1 MAAEW
6 RLLMMTMLP
15 VPLVSSSSHPPWSS
29 SASFQATL
37 FLASTSSYPV
47 DDDYVD
53 GLSGNVSIMMSTTTT
68 NTSTHHSNSHSHSQ
82 SQDHHQ
88 PNPHLY
94 EGNNLSSLAT
104 GAAPTGDDVMDDER
118 FPAYVSLLMMLS
130 CGLILVVGL
139 VGNCLVPVVIWNNR
153 DLRNST
159 NLFLLNLSLA
169 DILVLCVSMPTVLVE
184 IYERRDTW
192 IFGKVMFDVAEW
204 HSFRQNYINNNNNN
218 NSSSSSSTTKVVFFF
233 FFILAVVCVAVVPV
247 FLSFFLFLGRED
259 GRIAGSQV
267 RRFAGSH

>member
-6 RLLMMTMLP
+6 KLWMMTTTVLP
-15 VPLVSSSSHPPWSS
+15 LPLISSSSLASAS
-29 SASFQATL
+29 SAST
-37 FLASTSSYPV
+37 FLQSTSPLLLPSTSPHYPP
-47 DDDYVD
+47 DDYL
-53 GLSGNVSIMMSTTTT
+53 LSASYNNNSNNNNNTISSYYGGVNSSSWLATATTLLMSTTTT
-68 NTSTHHSNSHSHSQ
+68 TTS
-82 SQDHHQ
+82 
-88 PNPHLY
+88 
-94 EGNNLSSLAT
+94 G
-104 GAAPTGDDVMDDER
+104 DVMESEEEDER

-192 IFGKVMFDVAEW
+192 IFGKVMCELLFP
-204 HSFRQNYINNNNNN
+204 SLYMNY
-218 NSSSSSSTTKVVFFF
+218 SAACFFPLFPF
-233 FFILAVVCVAVVPV
+233 F
-247 FLSFFLFLGRED
+247 SFFLF
-259 GRIAGSQV
+259 
-267 RRFAGSH
+267 

>member
-6 RLLMMTMLP
+6 KLWMMTTTVLP
-15 VPLVSSSSHPPWSS
+15 RLPLVSSSSSS
-29 SASFQATL
+29 SASHPPTPPSL
-37 FLASTSSYPV
+37 LLPSTYPP
-47 DDDYVD
+47 DDYL
-53 GLSGNVSIMMSTTTT
+53 LSASYNNSNNHTTWSYYGGGVNSSSSSWLATATTLLMSTTTT
-68 NTSTHHSNSHSHSQ
+68 SGVVDSM
-82 SQDHHQ
+82 
-88 PNPHLY
+88 
-94 EGNNLSSLAT
+94 ESSSSEEE
-104 GAAPTGDDVMDDER
+104 DER

-192 IFGKVMFDVAEW
+192 IFGKVMCEFSNPIFTISLFYSGGFFVTHLNWWRPPPAAKGDD
-204 HSFRQNYINNNNNN
+204 NYY
-218 NSSSSSSTTKVVFFF
+218 
-233 FFILAVVCVAVVPV
+233 
-247 FLSFFLFLGRED
+247 GR
-259 GRIAGSQV
+259 GPGCCCC
-267 RRFAGSH
+267 

>member
-6 RLLMMTMLP
+6 KLWMMTTTVLP
-15 VPLVSSSSHPPWSS
+15 LPLVSSSASHPPTPSLLLPSTYPPDDYLLSASYNNNSNNHTTWSYYGGGVNSS
-29 SASFQATL
+29 SSWLATATTL
-37 FLASTSSYPV
+37 L
-47 DDDYVD
+47 
-53 GLSGNVSIMMSTTTT
+53 MSTTTT
-68 NTSTHHSNSHSHSQ
+68 SGVDSM
-82 SQDHHQ
+82 
-88 PNPHLY
+88 
-94 EGNNLSSLAT
+94 ESSSSEEE
-104 GAAPTGDDVMDDER
+104 DER

-192 IFGKVMFDVAEW
+192 IFGKVMCEF
-204 HSFRQNYINNNNNN
+204 SNPIFYFPI
-218 NSSSSSSTTKVVFFF
+218 
-233 FFILAVVCVAVVPV
+233 ILAG
-247 FLSFFLFLGRED
+247 FFLLL
-259 GRIAGSQV
+259 I
-267 RRFAGSH
+267 

>member
-6 RLLMMTMLP
+6 KLWMMTTTVLP
-15 VPLVSSSSHPPWSS
+15 LPLVSSSASHPPTPSLLLPSTYPPDDYLLSASYNNNSNNHTTWSYYGGGVNSS
-29 SASFQATL
+29 SSWLATATTL
-37 FLASTSSYPV
+37 L
-47 DDDYVD
+47 
-53 GLSGNVSIMMSTTTT
+53 MSTTTT
-68 NTSTHHSNSHSHSQ
+68 SGVDSM
-82 SQDHHQ
+82 
-88 PNPHLY
+88 
-94 EGNNLSSLAT
+94 ESSSSEEE
-104 GAAPTGDDVMDDER
+104 DER

-192 IFGKVMFDVAEW
+192 IFGKVMCE
-204 HSFRQNYINNNNNN
+204 
-218 NSSSSSSTTKVVFFF
+218 SSNPIFYFPI
-233 FFILAVVCVAVVPV
+233 ILAGFFCYSFELVAPAT
-247 FLSFFLFLGRED
+247 RCQK
-259 GRIAGSQV
+259 RC
-267 RRFAGSH
+267 

>member
-6 RLLMMTMLP
+6 KLWMMTTTVLP
-15 VPLVSSSSHPPWSS
+15 RLPLVSSSSSS
-29 SASFQATL
+29 SASHPPTPPSL
-37 FLASTSSYPV
+37 LLPSTYPP
-47 DDDYVD
+47 DDYL
-53 GLSGNVSIMMSTTTT
+53 LSASYNNSNNHTTWSYYGGGVNSSSSSWLATATTLLMSTTTT
-68 NTSTHHSNSHSHSQ
+68 SGVVDSM
-82 SQDHHQ
+82 
-88 PNPHLY
+88 
-94 EGNNLSSLAT
+94 ESSSSEEE
-104 GAAPTGDDVMDDER
+104 DER

-192 IFGKVMFDVAEW
+192 IFGKVMCEFSNPISISLFYSGGVFCYSFELVAPAT
-204 HSFRQNYINNNNNN
+204 RCQKIIIMAGDQ
-218 NSSSSSSTTKVVFFF
+218 V
-233 FFILAVVCVAVVPV
+233 VAVVEV
-247 FLSFFLFLGRED
+247 GFS
-259 GRIAGSQV
+259 
-267 RRFAGSH
+267 

>member
-6 RLLMMTMLP
+6 KLWMMTTTVLP
-15 VPLVSSSSHPPWSS
+15 RLPLVSSSSASHPPTPPSLLLPSTYPPDDYLLSASYNNSNNHTTWSYYGGGVNSS
-29 SASFQATL
+29 SSSWLATATTL
-37 FLASTSSYPV
+37 L
-47 DDDYVD
+47 
-53 GLSGNVSIMMSTTTT
+53 MSTTTT
-68 NTSTHHSNSHSHSQ
+68 SGVVDSM
-82 SQDHHQ
+82 
-88 PNPHLY
+88 
-94 EGNNLSSLAT
+94 ESSSSEEE
-104 GAAPTGDDVMDDER
+104 DER

-192 IFGKVMFDVAEW
+192 IFGKVMCEFSNPISISLFYSGGVFCYSFELVAPAT
-204 HSFRQNYINNNNNN
+204 RCQKIIIMAGDQ
-218 NSSSSSSTTKVVFFF
+218 V
-233 FFILAVVCVAVVPV
+233 VAVVEV
-247 FLSFFLFLGRED
+247 GFS
-259 GRIAGSQV
+259 
-267 RRFAGSH
+267 